1 MIVTVI
7 ALALAIGM
15 SVLAWRLLRDNRLRS
30 TARAE
35 ALLAMAAEDEPEE
48 RFSTLDDD
56 EGPEAWDLARA
67 QTATGPAK
75 AGPYDRAEPAG
86 WTAGG
91 RGVRLQPDQR
101 GLSASRR
108 PRPAP
113 VAEPLFAATVTS
125 RPGAPSRRWA
135 ALAIVGIVMAALVSA
150 IYTAY
155 RPVEAAES
163 AFADWVPDLRT
174 RAPRPLELL
183 SLRHHSDAATFT
195 VTGLVQNPPSG
206 VTVSRAI
213 AVVYLFDRDG
223 SYFASGKATLEFDR
237 LQPGDESPFV
247 VRVPNTSRVARY
259 RVGFRSE
266 EGGVIA
272 HIDRRGQPPSGTTG
286 DSLDAPGTPRGA
298 VVRGS
303 ESRP

>member
-1 MIVTVI
+1 METLLMIVTVI

-30 TARAE
+30 AARTE
-35 ALLAMAAEDEPEE
+35 ALQAMAAEDEPEE
-48 RFSTLDDD
+48 RFSTLDD
-56 EGPEAWDLARA
+56 EGLEAWDLRLEEDPPTVVVRPRPQALP
-67 QTATGPAK
+67 QNST
-75 AGPYDRAEPAG
+75 
-86 WTAGG
+86 
-91 RGVRLQPDQR
+91 RG
-101 GLSASRR
+101 GLSESRR

-113 VAEPLFAATVTS
+113 IAEPLFAATVTS

-135 ALAIVGIVMAALVSA
+135 ALAVVGIVMAALVSA
-150 IYTAY
+150 IYMAY

-163 AFADWVPDLRT
+163 AFADWVPELRT
-174 RAPRPLELL
+174 GTPRPLELL
-183 SLRHHSDAATFT
+183 SLRHHSDAGTFT
-195 VTGLVQNPPSG
+195 VTGLVQNPPNG
-206 VTVSRAI
+206 VTVSKAI

-223 SYFASGKATLEFDR
+223 NYFASGKAALEFDR

-286 DSLDAPGTPRGA
+286 DSLDVPGTPRAA